1 MQTYKFDQ
9 NELTVIERMIFSFI
23 WSSLEQ
29 ENGIGRIKRSVMTNE
44 HSKGGMK
51 KITDVERLNRSLKI
65 K

>member
-29 ENGIGRIKRSVMTNE
+29 QNGIDRIKRSIMKNE
-44 HSKGGMK
+44 HSKEGMK

>member
-29 ENGIGRIKRSVMTNE
+29 QNGIDRIKRSIMKNE